1 MLICLDAG
9 HDLGTPGKRCLK
21 SIDPAETREWTLNG
35 RLADKVQ
42 RRLAG
47 YNCRTMRADDPT
59 GQREVTLAQRVRAAK
74 RAKADLYLSIHH
86 NAGVKGGSGGGI
98 VVYTAPEADGQSRAV
113 QRAVYEAAVDAT
125 GLRGNRARPTPQA
138 RLYVL
143 THASMPAVLGEFGF
157 MDSTTDT
164 PIILTEEFA
173 DRAAAGIVS
182 ALVRVYGLE
191 EIELTEA
198 QVRTIVREE
207 LARAA
212 EERAG
217 WLPSPWAS
225 EGLAQAVQQGITDGS
240 RPQAYA
246 TREEVVAMIR
256 AAARAKI

>member
-1 MLICLDAG
+1 
-9 HDLGTPGKRCLK
+9 
-21 SIDPAETREWTLNG
+21 
-35 RLADKVQ
+35 
-42 RRLAG
+42 
-47 YNCRTMRADDPT
+47 
-59 GQREVTLAQRVRAAK
+59 
-74 RAKADLYLSIHH
+74 
-86 NAGVKGGSGGGI
+86 
-98 VVYTAPEADGQSRAV
+98 
-113 QRAVYEAAVDAT
+113 
-125 GLRGNRARPTPQA
+125 
-138 RLYVL
+138 
-143 THASMPAVLGEFGF
+143 

-164 PIILTEEFA
+164 PIILTEEYA
-173 DRAAAGIVS
+173 DQAAAGIVS

-191 EIELTEA
+191 EIELTET